1 MATAIANSLLAQ
13 TGIRASEEAVL
24 KLHRHA
30 GGGGDGVSISDALA
44 SVMQSGLAGVRPA
57 GYWVAGFRLRG
68 AIVGLTDGVRDHA
81 ATWTPQGLISWGAPL
96 SGELAEGWF
105 EDGEIWNIDW
115 LGGGE

>member
-1 MATAIANSLLAQ
+1 MATAIANSLLCQ

-30 GGGGDGVSISDALA
+30 GGGDGVSIADALA

-57 GYWVAGFRLRG
+57 GYWVTRLPLCG
-68 AIVGLTDGVRDHA
+68 AIVGITDGTDDHA
-81 ATWTPQGLISWGAPL
+81 ATYTPQGLISWGAPL
-96 SGELAEGWF
+96 AGDSWLA
-105 EDGEIWNIDW
+105 DGEIWNIDW